1 MMGFVAPLVL
11 AALGVLAIPILLHLI
26 QREKKRV
33 VEFPSLMFL
42 RRIPYQSVRRRRIRH
57 WALLLMRL
65 AALALIVAAFARP
78 FFRRQALAAATQGG
92 AREVVIAVDTS
103 YSMGYGDR
111 WSRAQAA
118 ARQAIGGMSAGDRA
132 SLVLFS
138 TSADVAVRSTADRG
152 RLLAGLSSAS
162 VGPGATKFAPA
173 LKLGGSLLGES
184 PLPRREIV
192 LISDF
197 QRRGWEEG
205 PGHDD
210 VRMPDRTV
218 LTPVAVGDATTTNL
232 SVTPVSLE
240 RTRFENQDRVVVTA
254 GVFNHGA
261 SAASRV
267 PVTLDVNGRSLQTL
281 PLDVAANGTASVAF
295 APFTISARNMRATVK
310 IPPDNLARDNEYD
323 FVLSPS
329 EPVKLLLVDRAG
341 AERENLYLA
350 RALSIGESPRVEL
363 TSRSIEQLSEADLR
377 NESVVILNDVQV
389 PDAKAAQL
397 ARFVSAGGGLL
408 VAAGP
413 HATWPQGP
421 AKGADVLPALPDAV
435 IDRTTGVPSRLGAL
449 DFAHPV
455 FDLFRAPR
463 SGDFSAARFYSYRAV
478 DKPPAQVLARFDDG
492 SPALMERRTGEGRAL
507 LWMSTLD
514 LGWNDLPVKPVF
526 LPFVHTMTRYL
537 ADYSEA
543 PTSLTVGQV
552 VPAARR
558 GSIAPQRGAT
568 IAVSPSG
575 ARVTVGAEDG
585 ALELTEQGFYDVRT
599 QGAGADTAMTLASNV
614 DLTESNLTAMDPR
627 ELVASVTGR
636 IASPTSVLG
645 DARPSDEAQAQ
656 AQRLWWY
663 LLVAGA
669 LLLAAE
675 SLLSNRLSGGVS

>member
-1 MMGFVAPLVL
+1 APLVL
-11 AALGVLAIPILLHLI
+11 LGLGALAIPVVIHLI

-65 AALALIVAAFARP
+65 TALALIVAAFARP
-78 FFRRQALAAATQGG
+78 FFRRQNLAAATQNG
-92 AREVVIAVDTS
+92 AREAVVLVDTS

-111 WSRAQAA
+111 WAKAQAA
-118 ARQAIGGMSAGDRA
+118 AQQAINGLAAGDRG

-138 TSADVAVRSTADRG
+138 TGAELSVRSTADRG
-152 RLLAGLSSAS
+152 RLLAALSAAS
-162 VGPGATKFAPA
+162 VGPGATRFAPA

-184 PLPRREIV
+184 PLPRREII

-197 QRRGWEEG
+197 QRRGWEEA

-210 VRMPDRTV
+210 VRLPDRTV
-218 LTPVAVGDATTTNL
+218 LTTIPVGDTATTNL

-240 RTRFENQDRVVVTA
+240 RTRFENQDRVVVT
-254 GVFNHGA
+254 GGLTNHGA
-261 SAASRV
+261 TAVAHV
-267 PVTLDVNGRSLQTL
+267 PVTLEVNGRPIQTL
-281 PLDVAANGTASVAF
+281 PVDVAPNASASVSF
-295 APFTISARNMRATVK
+295 APLTVASRNMRATVR
-310 IPPDNLARDNEYD
+310 IPDDNLARDNIFD

-329 EPVKLLLVDRAG
+329 EPLKAVLVSRPG
-341 AERENLYLA
+341 AERENLYVT
-350 RALSIGESPRVEL
+350 RALAIGDAPRVDL
-363 TSRSIEQLSEADLR
+363 VVRTADAVSDADLR
-377 NESVVILNDVQV
+377 NTAIVIVNDVQAS
-389 PDAKAAQL
+389 DALATRL

-413 HATWPQGP
+413 HASWP
-421 AKGADVLPALPDAV
+421 AKGAEVLPALPAAAV
-435 IDRTTGVPSRLGAL
+435 DRTVGTPSRLGAL
-449 DFAHPV
+449 EYGHPI

-463 SGDFSAARFYSYRAV
+463 SGDFSAARFYGYRGTEGE
-478 DKPPAQVLARFDDG
+478 PTQVLARFDDG
-492 SPALMERRTGEGRAL
+492 SPALMERRTGAGRAL
-507 LWMSTLD
+507 EWMSTLD

-526 LPFVHTMTRYL
+526 LPFLHTMLRYL

-543 PTSLTVGQV
+543 PSSLTVGQV

-558 GSIAPQRGAT
+558 GGPGAGPPSRGAT
-568 IAVSPSG
+568 IALAPSG

-599 QGAGADTAMTLASNV
+599 QGAGAESATTLASNV
-614 DLTESNLTAMDPR
+614 DLSESNLTPMDPR
-627 ELVASVTGR
+627 ELVASATGHP
-636 IASPTSVLG
+636 AGQPG
-645 DARPSDEAQAQ
+645 GFADARPSDDAQAQ

-663 LLVAGA
+663 LLVAGG